1 MLYGICFWLLNKNKD
16 NILLDNSGIEMF
28 EALNPQGK
36 LFTILE
42 DLSTY
47 YKISYGDKVFIIRKE
62 AMKVIEGSFLEIG
75 TLVSVV
81 ASGKQAI
88 IKDRYWHFKDSKPFY
103 ILLGSSRRFFEKELL
118 YEERNINM

>member
-47 YKISYGDKVFIIRKE
+47 YKISYGDKVFIIQKE
-62 AMKVIEGSFLEIG
+62 AMKVIEGSFRN
-75 TLVSVV
+75 
-81 ASGKQAI
+81 
-88 IKDRYWHFKDSKPFY
+88 RYFG
-103 ILLGSSRRFFEKELL
+103 IGSS
-118 YEERNINM
+118 

>member
-47 YKISYGDKVFIIRKE
+47 YKISYGDKAFIIRKE
-62 AMKVIEGSFLEIG
+62 AMKVIEGSFFFGI
-75 TLVSVV
+75 
-81 ASGKQAI
+81 
-88 IKDRYWHFKDSKPFY
+88 
-103 ILLGSSRRFFEKELL
+103 GSSQWKTSYYKRSILAF
-118 YEERNINM
+118 

>member
-16 NILLDNSGIEMF
+16 NVLLDNSGIEML

-47 YKISYGDKVFIIRKE
+47 YKISYGDKAFIIRKE

-88 IKDRYWHFKDSKPFY
+88 IKDRY
-103 ILLGSSRRFFEKELL
+103 
-118 YEERNINM
+118 

>member
-88 IKDRYWHFKDSKPFY
+88 IKDRYRHF
-103 ILLGSSRRFFEKELL
+103 
-118 YEERNINM
+118 